1 MFPNGIIHNFQITA
15 VGRYGMSTSRCKIPI
30 GYFYGHLVVLPED
43 IPPEQSPE
51 LQAVITTDLDK
62 HLTVLSKLYEDVS
75 CRYSLACSK
84 LKDLLH
90 PYLMSDIP
98 NSSHLSAYM
107 NIIRDKSNCVTDAE
121 NSKIFA
127 AYQEAV
133 TYQRQLNMVRS
144 VMCRIEGGINRGQKT
159 RQSNTDLS
167 ATCSDKLRTIA
178 ESLLDI
184 LLSLETSADIDLE
197 TCRQLFQ
204 GLCISQSS
212 RLQFFT
218 AILLDRSCGRKPYWG
233 GFLADTLAQMF
244 SSSYNVKFPQDRVFI
259 LLAYLSRKT
268 PEKSVVLDATL
279 KVIAQVLLPLAQPKN
294 ALLAV
299 TVDLTLL
306 GWLLMFLALQ
316 LDLARS
322 SMSGSARWDWVS
334 GEMVNKN
341 NVESTSS
348 GLRKKLHKRFM
359 QYKQQLDNLD
369 WTQKIVQSSVQVQ
382 ALSAL
387 SNHAANL
394 TSKLEAA
401 IKNQESFLKKIKQ
414 YKSKDSKTGDSEN
427 GKGGGGKRRREV
439 PESSSE
445 RQNPCLPPRFV
456 DSSHSLAVAK
466 GLLALVL
473 AMDHSCTADLF
484 LLSCKV
490 SCNLAQIKT
499 ICNFCLIPVYFLN
512 LRCKWFLGLG
522 YFLVKLKMSATD
534 DLARNNVY

>member
-1 MFPNGIIHNFQITA
+1 MLTIIIFQITA
-15 VGRYGMSTSRCKIPI
+15 VGRYGMSTSRCKIPV
-30 GYFYGHLVVLPED
+30 GYFYGHLIVLPED
-43 IPPEQSPE
+43 IPPEQTAE
-51 LQAVITTDLDK
+51 LQNVITTDLDK

-98 NSSHLSAYM
+98 NSSHLSVYM
-107 NIIRDKSNCVTDAE
+107 NIIRDKGSCVIDAE
-121 NSKIFA
+121 NSKIFS

-144 VMCRIEGGINRGQKT
+144 VMFRIENGLNRHKKP
-159 RQSNTDLS
+159 RQQNTDLS
-167 ATCSDKLRTIA
+167 TTCSDKLRTIA

-184 LLSLETSADIDLE
+184 LLSVETTPEVDVE
-197 TCRQLFQ
+197 TCKQLFQ
-204 GLCISQSS
+204 GFCISQSS

-218 AILLDRSCGRKPYWG
+218 AILMDRSCGRKPFWG

-244 SSSYNVKFPQDRVFI
+244 SSSYNIKFPQDRVFI
-259 LLAYLSRKT
+259 LLAYLSRKS
-268 PEKSVVLDATL
+268 PEKSIILDATL
-279 KVIAQVLLPLAQPKN
+279 KVIAQVLAPLAQPKN
-294 ALLAV
+294 TLLAV

-322 SMSGSARWDWVS
+322 SVSSSTRWDWVS
-334 GEMVNKN
+334 GEMAGKS
-341 NVESTSS
+341 NVESASS

-359 QYKQQLDNLD
+359 QYKHQLDNLD

-401 IKNQESFLKKIKQ
+401 IKNQENFLKKIKQ
-414 YKSKDSKTGDSEN
+414 YKTKDNKSGENDN
-427 GKGGGGKRRREV
+427 GKGSGGKRRREV
-439 PESSSE
+439 PENSNE
-445 RQNPCLPPRFV
+445 RPNPCLPPRFV
-456 DSSHSLAVAK
+456 DSSHSLAVVK
-466 GLLALVL
+466 GLLAVVL
-473 AMDHSCTADLF
+473 GMDHSCSADLF

-490 SCNLAQIKT
+490 SK
-499 ICNFCLIPVYFLN
+499 VFL
-512 LRCKWFLGLG
+512 C
-522 YFLVKLKMSATD
+522 
-534 DLARNNVY
+534 

>member
-1 MFPNGIIHNFQITA
+1 
-15 VGRYGMSTSRCKIPI
+15 MSTSRCKIPI
-30 GYFYGHLVVLPED
+30 GYFYGHLIVLPED
-43 IPPEQSPE
+43 IPPEQSAD
-51 LQAVITTDLDK
+51 LKNIITTDLDK
-62 HLTVLSKLYEDVS
+62 HLSVLSKLYEDVS

-107 NIIRDKSNCVTDAE
+107 NIIRDKGSCVTDVE
-121 NSKIFA
+121 NSKIFT

-144 VMCRIEGGINRGQKT
+144 VMYRIENSQKSKHEQQT
-159 RQSNTDLS
+159 TDLS
-167 ATCSDKLRTIA
+167 TTCSDKLRTIA

-184 LLSLETSADIDLE
+184 LLSLETTPEIDLE

-204 GLCISQSS
+204 GLCICQSS

-218 AILLDRSCGRKPYWG
+218 AILLDRSCGRKAFWG

-244 SSSYNVKFPQDRVFI
+244 SSSYNIKFPQDRVFI
-259 LLAYLSRKT
+259 LLAYLSRKS

-279 KVIAQVLLPLAQPKN
+279 KVIAQVLAPLAQPKST
-294 ALLAV
+294 LLAV

-316 LDLARS
+316 LDLARNS
-322 SMSGSARWDWVS
+322 VASGTRWDWVS
-334 GEMVNKN
+334 GEMAGKG
-341 NVESTSS
+341 NVENSNS
-348 GLRKKLHKRFM
+348 GLRKKLQKRFM

-394 TSKLEAA
+394 TTKLEAA
-401 IKNQESFLKKIKQ
+401 IKNQENFLKKIKQ
-414 YKSKDSKTGDSEN
+414 YKTKDGNGSKAGDGGSEN
-427 GKGGGGKRRREV
+427 GKSGGKRRREL
-439 PESSSE
+439 PESSGE

-456 DSSHSLAVAK
+456 DSSHSLAVVK
-466 GLLALVL
+466 GLLALIL
-473 AMDHSCTADLF
+473 GMDHSCSADLF

-490 SCNLAQIKT
+490 S
-499 ICNFCLIPVYFLN
+499 
-512 LRCKWFLGLG
+512 
-522 YFLVKLKMSATD
+522 
-534 DLARNNVY
+534 

>member
-1 MFPNGIIHNFQITA
+1 
-15 VGRYGMSTSRCKIPI
+15 MSTSRCKIPI
-30 GYFYGHLVVLPED
+30 GYFYGHFVILPED
-43 IPPEQSPE
+43 IPPEQNTE
-51 LQAVITTDLDK
+51 LQTLITTDLDK
-62 HLTVLSKLYEDVS
+62 HLGILSKLYEDVS

-107 NIIRDKSNCVTDAE
+107 NIIRDKGSCVVDAE

-144 VMCRIEGGINRGQKT
+144 VMFRIERGLNRSLKS
-159 RQSNTDLS
+159 RQQNPDLS
-167 ATCSDKLRTIA
+167 TTCSDKLRTIA

-184 LLSLETSADIDLE
+184 LLSLETTPEVDLE
-197 TCRQLFQ
+197 TCKQLFQ
-204 GLCISQSS
+204 GLCICQSS

-218 AILLDRSCGRKPYWG
+218 AILLDRSCGRKRFWG

-279 KVIAQVLLPLAQPKN
+279 KVIAQVLAPLAQLKN
-294 ALLAV
+294 TLLAV

-322 SMSGSARWDWVS
+322 SVSGSTRWDWVS
-334 GEMVNKN
+334 GEMSGKN
-341 NVESTSS
+341 NVENTSS

-401 IKNQESFLKKIKQ
+401 IKNQENFLKKIKQ
-414 YKSKDSKTGDSEN
+414 YKSKDGKTMDSEN
-427 GKGGGGKRRREV
+427 GKGGSGGSKRRREL
-439 PESSSE
+439 PENSNEKQS
-445 RQNPCLPPRFV
+445 PCLPPRFV

-473 AMDHSCTADLF
+473 AMDHSCSADLF

-490 SCNLAQIKT
+490 SYFGLQMLYIVIQKISYINFLLTNL
-499 ICNFCLIPVYFLN
+499 L
-512 LRCKWFLGLG
+512 
-522 YFLVKLKMSATD
+522 
-534 DLARNNVY
+534 

>member
-1 MFPNGIIHNFQITA
+1 MCINKYFLIFQITA

-43 IPPEQSPE
+43 IPPEQTNE
-51 LQAVITTDLDK
+51 VQNIITTDLDK

-107 NIIRDKSNCVTDAE
+107 NIIREKGSSCVTDAE
-121 NSKIFA
+121 NSKIFT

-144 VMCRIEGGINRGQKT
+144 VMLRIEGGLNRNQ
-159 RQSNTDLS
+159 QQQQQQNSDLS
-167 ATCSDKLRTIA
+167 TTCSDKLRTIA

-184 LLSLETSADIDLE
+184 LLTIEVPLDIDLE
-197 TCRQLFQ
+197 MCKQLFQ
-204 GLCISQSS
+204 GLCICQSS

-218 AILLDRSCGRKPYWG
+218 AILLDKSCGRKPFWG

-259 LLAYLSRKT
+259 LLAYLSRKS
-268 PEKSVVLDATL
+268 PEKSVILDATL
-279 KVIAQVLLPLAQPKN
+279 KVIAQVLQPLAQSKHT
-294 ALLAV
+294 LLAV

-322 SMSGSARWDWVS
+322 SVAGASTRWDWVA
-334 GEMVNKN
+334 GEMVGKMNAEN
-341 NVESTSS
+341 AGS

-359 QYKQQLDNLD
+359 QYKQQLDDVD
-369 WTQKIVQSSVQVQ
+369 WSQKKNSIQVQ

-401 IKNQESFLKKIKQ
+401 IKNQENFLKKIKQ
-414 YKSKDSKTGDSEN
+414 YKTKDGKPPGDSEN
-427 GKGGGGKRRREV
+427 GKGGGSGGGGKRRREV
-439 PESSSE
+439 PESPNE
-445 RQNPCLPPRFV
+445 KLNPCLPPRFV
-456 DSSHSLAVAK
+456 DSSHSLAVTK
-466 GLLALVL
+466 GLLALLL
-473 AMDHSCTADLF
+473 AMDHSCSADLF

-490 SCNLAQIKT
+490 S
-499 ICNFCLIPVYFLN
+499 Y
-512 LRCKWFLGLG
+512 
-522 YFLVKLKMSATD
+522 
-534 DLARNNVY
+534 